1 MDQPIF
7 EKVLSV
13 IKDLVADN
21 GTDAVS
27 LLKAD
32 HRKVEGLFKEYEK
45 SEDNDDKRAILQQII
60 KELTVHTTVEES
72 KVYPILEHKDV
83 EGSNEAYEEH
93 HLVKV
98 ILDELVNMDVASPL
112 TDAKVK
118 ALSELVKHHVQEEE
132 LELLPELQ
140 SMDIDLEELAS
151 VIVEEKGRLR
161 AQGKDSPASKDVST
175 KNLKKVGEANAVSA
189 ASISKSKS
197 KKAPAKKAPAKSPVA
212 KAKAIAKEVTSKA
225 KAVTKKPVAK
235 AKAIAKKAVS
245 EVKSVAKE
253 AKDKLSG
260 KKPAAKSVAKK
271 PAAKKPAVKKAV
283 AKKTVTKKTA
293 AKTVAKKPVAK
304 KAAVKPVAKKAAAKT
319 VVKKSAAKKPVAKRA
334 ATKPTPITKK
344 AVAKKPLARKKAS

>member
-140 SMDIDLEELAS
+140 SMDIDLEELGS

-175 KNLKKVGEANAVSA
+175 KNLKKVGAANAVSA

-212 KAKAIAKEVTSKA
+212 KAKAIATEVTSKA

-260 KKPAAKSVAKK
+260 KKAAAKSVAKK
-271 PAAKKPAVKKAV
+271 PAAKKAV

-293 AKTVAKKPVAK
+293 AKPVAKKPVAK

-319 VVKKSAAKKPVAKRA
+319 VVKKSAAAKPVAKKA

>member
-72 KVYPILEHKDV
+72 KVYPILEHKD
-83 EGSNEAYEEH
+83 EDGSNEAYEEH

-98 ILDELVNMDVASPL
+98 ILDELGSMDVGSAL

-140 SMDIDLEELAS
+140 TMDIDLEELGS
-151 VIVEEKGRLR
+151 VIVAEKGRLK
-161 AQGKDSPASKDVST
+161 AKGKDSPESKDVST

-189 ASISKSKS
+189 ASIKMSKA

-253 AKDKLSG
+253 AKDKLTS
-260 KKPAAKSVAKK
+260 KK
-271 PAAKKPAVKKAV
+271 PAAKKPVVKKAV
-283 AKKTVTKKTA
+283 AKKA
-293 AKTVAKKPVAK
+293 PAKTVAKKPVAK
-304 KAAVKPVAKKAAAKT
+304 KAVVKPAAKKAT
-319 VVKKSAAKKPVAKRA
+319 TKSVAKKPVAKKA

-344 AVAKKPLARKKAS
+344 ATAKKPLARKKS

>member
-140 SMDIDLEELAS
+140 SMDIDLEELGS

-175 KNLKKVGEANAVSA
+175 KNLKKVGAANAVSA

-212 KAKAIAKEVTSKA
+212 KAKAIATEVTSKA

-260 KKPAAKSVAKK
+260 KKAAAKSV
-271 PAAKKPAVKKAV
+271 AKKPAVKKAV

-293 AKTVAKKPVAK
+293 AKPVAKKPVAK

-319 VVKKSAAKKPVAKRA
+319 VVKKSAAAKPVAKKA

>member
-175 KNLKKVGEANAVSA
+175 KNLKKVGAANAVSA

-212 KAKAIAKEVTSKA
+212 KA
-225 KAVTKKPVAK
+225 
-235 AKAIAKKAVS
+235 
-245 EVKSVAKE
+245 
-253 AKDKLSG
+253 
-260 KKPAAKSVAKK
+260 
-271 PAAKKPAVKKAV
+271 
-283 AKKTVTKKTA
+283 
-293 AKTVAKKPVAK
+293 
-304 KAAVKPVAKKAAAKT
+304 
-319 VVKKSAAKKPVAKRA
+319 
-334 ATKPTPITKK
+334 
-344 AVAKKPLARKKAS
+344 

>member
-140 SMDIDLEELAS
+140 SMDIDLEELGS

-175 KNLKKVGEANAVSA
+175 KNLKKVGAANAVSA

-212 KAKAIAKEVTSKA
+212 KAKAIATEVTSKA

-260 KKPAAKSVAKK
+260 KKAAAKSV
-271 PAAKKPAVKKAV
+271 AKKPAVKKAV

-293 AKTVAKKPVAK
+293 AKPVAKKPVAK

-319 VVKKSAAKKPVAKRA
+319 VVKKSAAKKPVAKKA

>member
-32 HRKVEGLFKEYEK
+32 HRKVEGLFKRNYEK
-45 SEDNDDKRAILQQII
+45 IEDNDDKRAILQQII

-98 ILDELVNMDVASPL
+98 ILDELVNDVASPL

-132 LELLPELQ
+132 LELLLRVAEYGYRSRRIKVASSLKRKGALELKVRILQ
-140 SMDIDLEELAS
+140 
-151 VIVEEKGRLR
+151 R
-161 AQGKDSPASKDVST
+161 AKM
-175 KNLKKVGEANAVSA
+175 
-189 ASISKSKS
+189 
-197 KKAPAKKAPAKSPVA
+197 
-212 KAKAIAKEVTSKA
+212 
-225 KAVTKKPVAK
+225 
-235 AKAIAKKAVS
+235 
-245 EVKSVAKE
+245 
-253 AKDKLSG
+253 
-260 KKPAAKSVAKK
+260 
-271 PAAKKPAVKKAV
+271 
-283 AKKTVTKKTA
+283 
-293 AKTVAKKPVAK
+293 
-304 KAAVKPVAKKAAAKT
+304 
-319 VVKKSAAKKPVAKRA
+319 
-334 ATKPTPITKK
+334 
-344 AVAKKPLARKKAS
+344 

>member
-140 SMDIDLEELAS
+140 SMDIDLEELGS

-212 KAKAIAKEVTSKA
+212 KAKAIATEVTSKA

-260 KKPAAKSVAKK
+260 KKAAAKSV
-271 PAAKKPAVKKAV
+271 AKKPAVKKAV

-293 AKTVAKKPVAK
+293 AKPVAKKPLAK

-319 VVKKSAAKKPVAKRA
+319 VVKKSAAAKPVAKKA

>member
-7 EKVLSV
+7 EKVLNV

-45 SEDNDDKRAILQQII
+45 SQDNDDKRAILQQII
-60 KELTVHTTVEES
+60 KELNVHATVEES
-72 KVYPILEHKDV
+72 KVYPILEHEDE

-98 ILDELVNMDVASPL
+98 ILDELGSMDVASPL

-140 SMDIDLEELAS
+140 SMDIDLEELGS
-151 VIVEEKGRLR
+151 VIVAEKGRLK
-161 AQGKDSPASKDVST
+161 AKGEDTPDSKDVST
-175 KNLKKVGEANAVSA
+175 KNLKKVGEANAVST
-189 ASISKSKS
+189 ASIKKSKD
-197 KKAPAKKAPAKSPVA
+197 KKAPVKSPVA
-212 KAKAIAKEVTSKA
+212 KAKAIAKEVTSKT

-235 AKAIAKKAVS
+235 TKAIAKKVVS
-245 EVKSVAKE
+245 EVKTKAKE
-253 AKDKLSG
+253 AKDKLSS
-260 KKPAAKSVAKK
+260 KKPVVKKTVA
-271 PAAKKPAVKKAV
+271 KKAV
-283 AKKTVTKKTA
+283 AKP
-293 AKTVAKKPVAK
+293 VAKKPVAK
-304 KAAVKPVAKKAAAKT
+304 KAAVKPAVKKATAKPVAKKPVAKKAAAKPA
-319 VVKKSAAKKPVAKRA
+319 VKKVTAKPVAKKPVAKKA
-334 ATKPTPITKK
+334 ASKPTPITKK
-344 AVAKKPLARKKAS
+344 TTAKKPLARKKAS